1 MNPDECVLA
10 MDAFRS
16 AYPYVPTTKVQDR
29 QFQRLFSAYPVEV
42 VSGVI
47 TDLIRIGASRPGPA
61 EMGELLRTKMGKTAA
76 GARVRHP
83 GPYLD
88 EMQPED
94 LTPPEV
100 VPEFVAKLRD
110 PESEL
115 RRVMA

>member
-1 MNPDECVLA
+1 MNPEECVLA
-10 MDAFRS
+10 MEAFRA
-16 AYPYVPTTKVQDR
+16 AYPYVPTVKVQDR

-88 EMQPED
+88 EMPASD
-94 LTPPEV
+94 LTPPQS
-100 VPEFVAKLRD
+100 VAERVA
-110 PESEL
+110 EL
-115 RRVMA
+115 RRQMTELGVNA